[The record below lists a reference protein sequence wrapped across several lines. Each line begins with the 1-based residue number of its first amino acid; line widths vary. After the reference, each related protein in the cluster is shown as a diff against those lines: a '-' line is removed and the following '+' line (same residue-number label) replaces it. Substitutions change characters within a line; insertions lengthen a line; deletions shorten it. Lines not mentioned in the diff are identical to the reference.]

1 MCIRD
6 RMESSKKNNIKKR
19 ESKNYRLVIQEEK
32 TYKEKFKLKLSRTN
46 VFLTGTFFSL
56 IIVSITT
63 SIIFFTPV
71 REYIPGYDTTK
82 MRIQA
87 INNLE
92 RLDSLINQLSIN
104 ENYLEAVFQ
113 TINGEDYKN
122 IYTNE
127 SQRISVDLS
136 ELDMSL
142 RVEDSILRKVV
153 EREDKF
159 NVIESETQTLNLEMS
174 PPVRGIIIESF
185 DVSIKHYGIDIVLKE
200 QTPVKAVADGIVL
213 LSEWTIDSGHTVIV
227 YHKDQLTSVYKHNY
241 LSKVKIGDYV
251 KQGQVV
257 ALSGNTGEL
266 TSGPHL
272 HFELWDSNGPIN
284 PEDFIIF

>member
-1 MCIRD
+1 
-6 RMESSKKNNIKKR
+6 MESSKKNNIKKR

-46 VFLTGTFFSL
+46 VFLTGTFISL
-56 IIVSITT
+56 IIISITT

-122 IYTNE
+122 VYTNE

-142 RVEDSILRKVV
+142 KVEDSILRKVV

-227 YHKDQLTSVYKHNY
+227 YHKDQLTSIYKHNY
-241 LSKVKIGDYV
+241 LSKVKTGDYV

>member
-1 MCIRD
+1 
-6 RMESSKKNNIKKR
+6 METSKKNNIKKR

-46 VFLTGTFFSL
+46 VFLMGTFISL

-82 MRIQA
+82 MRTQA

-92 RLDSLINQLSIN
+92 RLDSLINQFSIN

-159 NVIESETQTLNLEMS
+159 NVIESETQKLNLEMS

-241 LSKVKIGDYV
+241 LSKVKTGDYV

>member
-1 MCIRD
+1 
-6 RMESSKKNNIKKR
+6 MESSKKKNIKKR

-46 VFLTGTFFSL
+46 VFLTGTFISL

-82 MRIQA
+82 MRVQA
-87 INNLE
+87 IKNLE

-104 ENYLEAVFQ
+104 ESYLEAVSQ

-159 NVIESETQTLNLEMS
+159 NVIESETQTLSLEMS
-174 PPVRGIIIESF
+174 PPVRGIIIEYF
-185 DVSIKHYGIDIVLKE
+185 DVSTKHYGIDIVLKE

-227 YHKDQLTSVYKHNY
+227 YHKDQLTSIYKHNY
-241 LSKVKIGDYV
+241 LSKVKTGDYV

-272 HFELWDSNGPIN
+272 HFELWDSSGPIN
-284 PEDFIIF
+284 PEDLLLIAYD

>member
-1 MCIRD
+1 
-6 RMESSKKNNIKKR
+6 MESSKKNNIKKR

-46 VFLTGTFFSL
+46 VFLTGTFISL

-82 MRIQA
+82 MRVQA
-87 INNLE
+87 IKNLE

-104 ENYLEAVFQ
+104 ENYLEAVSQ

-241 LSKVKIGDYV
+241 LSKVKTGDYV

>member
-1 MCIRD
+1 
-6 RMESSKKNNIKKR
+6 MENSKKKSTRKKD
-19 ESKNYRLVIQEEK
+19 SKNYRLVIQEEK
-32 TYKEKFKLKLSRTN
+32 TYEEKFSLKLSRSN
-46 VFLTGTFFSL
+46 VFLIGTFISL
-56 IIVSITT
+56 IIISITT
-63 SIIFFTPV
+63 VIIFFTPV

-82 MRIQA
+82 MRVQA

-92 RLDSLINQLSIN
+92 KLDSLINQLSTN
-104 ENYLEAVFQ
+104 ENYLKSVFK
-113 TINGEDYKN
+113 TINGEEYKN

-142 RVEDSILRKVV
+142 RAEDSILRKIV

-159 NVIESETQTLNLEMS
+159 NVIESETQKLNLEMS
-174 PPVRGIIIESF
+174 PPVRGIIIDSF
-185 DVSIKHYGIDIVLKE
+185 NTSAKHYGVDIVLKE
-200 QTPVKAVADGIVL
+200 QTPVKAIADGIVL

-227 YHKDQLTSVYKHNY
+227 YHRDQLTSVYKHNY
-241 LSKVKIGDYV
+241 LSKVKTGDYV

>member
-1 MCIRD
+1 
-6 RMESSKKNNIKKR
+6 MESSKKNNIKKR

-46 VFLTGTFFSL
+46 GFLTGTFISL

-200 QTPVKAVADGIVL
+200 KTPVKAVADGIVL

-241 LSKVKIGDYV
+241 LSKVKTGDYV

>member
-1 MCIRD
+1 
-6 RMESSKKNNIKKR
+6 MENSKKRNIRKR
-19 ESKNYRLVIQEEK
+19 DAKNYRLVIQEEK
-32 TYKEKFKLKLSRTN
+32 SYEEKFSLKLSRSN
-46 VFLTGTFFSL
+46 VFLIGTFISL
-56 IIVSITT
+56 IIISITT
-63 SIIFFTPV
+63 VIIFFTPV

-82 MRIQA
+82 MRVQA
-87 INNLE
+87 INNLDK
-92 RLDSLINQLSIN
+92 LDSLINQLSTN
-104 ENYLEAVFQ
+104 ENFLESVFK
-113 TINGEDYKN
+113 TINGEEYKN

-127 SQRISVDLS
+127 SQRISIDLS

-142 RVEDSILRKVV
+142 RVEDSILRKIV

-159 NVIESETQTLNLEMS
+159 NVIESETQKLNLEMS
-174 PPVRGIIIESF
+174 SPARGIIIDSF
-185 DVSIKHYGIDIVLKE
+185 NSSIKHYGVDIVLKE
-200 QTPVKAVADGIVL
+200 QTPVKAIADGIVL
-213 LSEWTIDSGHTVIV
+213 LSEWTMDSGHTVIV
-227 YHKDQLTSVYKHNY
+227 YHRDQLTSVYKHNY
-241 LSKVKIGDYV
+241 LSKVKTGDYV

>member
-1 MCIRD
+1 
-6 RMESSKKNNIKKR
+6 MESSKKNNVKKR

-113 TINGEDYKN
+113 TINGQDYKN

-153 EREDKF
+153 EREDRF
-159 NVIESETQTLNLEMS
+159 NVIESETQALNLEMS

-241 LSKVKIGDYV
+241 LSKVKTGDYV

>member
-1 MCIRD
+1 
-6 RMESSKKNNIKKR
+6 MESSKKNNIKKR

-63 SIIFFTPV
+63 LIIFFTPV

-227 YHKDQLTSVYKHNY
+227 YHKDQLTTVYKHNY
-241 LSKVKIGDYV
+241 LSKVKTGDYV

>member
-1 MCIRD
+1 
-6 RMESSKKNNIKKR
+6 MESSKKNNVKKR

-82 MRIQA
+82 MRTQA

-92 RLDSLINQLSIN
+92 RLDSLINQFSIN

-153 EREDKF
+153 EREDRF
-159 NVIESETQTLNLEMS
+159 NVIESETQALNLEMS

-241 LSKVKIGDYV
+241 LSKVKTGDYV

>member
-1 MCIRD
+1 
-6 RMESSKKNNIKKR
+6 METSKKNNIKKR

-46 VFLTGTFFSL
+46 VFLTGTFISL

-159 NVIESETQTLNLEMS
+159 NVIESVTQTLNLEMS

-241 LSKVKIGDYV
+241 LSKVKTGDYV

>member
-1 MCIRD
+1 
-6 RMESSKKNNIKKR
+6 MENSKKKSLKKKGSR
-19 ESKNYRLVIQEEK
+19 NYRLVIQEEK
-32 TYKEKFKLKLSRTN
+32 TYEEKFSLKLSRSN
-46 VFLTGTFFSL
+46 VFLIGTFISL
-56 IIVSITT
+56 IIISITT
-63 SIIFFTPV
+63 VIIFFTPV

-82 MRIQA
+82 MRVQA

-92 RLDSLINQLSIN
+92 KLDSLINQLSTN
-104 ENYLEAVFQ
+104 ENYLESVFK
-113 TINGEDYKN
+113 TINGEEYKN

-142 RVEDSILRKVV
+142 RAEDSILRKIV

-159 NVIESETQTLNLEMS
+159 NVIESETQKLNLEMS
-174 PPVRGIIIESF
+174 PPARGIIIDSF
-185 DVSIKHYGIDIVLKE
+185 NSSVKHYGVDIVLKE
-200 QTPVKAVADGIVL
+200 QTPVKAIADGIVL
-213 LSEWTIDSGHTVIV
+213 LSEWTMDSGHTVIV
-227 YHKDQLTSVYKHNY
+227 YHRDQLTSVYKHNY
-241 LSKVKIGDYV
+241 LSKVKTGDYV

>member
-1 MCIRD
+1 
-6 RMESSKKNNIKKR
+6 MESSKKNNIKKR

-46 VFLTGTFFSL
+46 VFLTGTFISL

-127 SQRISVDLS
+127 SQRISIDLS

-159 NVIESETQTLNLEMS
+159 NVIESETQTLNLEIS

-200 QTPVKAVADGIVL
+200 KTPVKAVADGIVL

-241 LSKVKIGDYV
+241 LSKVKTGDYV

>member
-1 MCIRD
+1 
-6 RMESSKKNNIKKR
+6 MENSKKKSLKKKD
-19 ESKNYRLVIQEEK
+19 SKNYRLVIQEEK
-32 TYKEKFKLKLSRTN
+32 TYEEKFSLKLSRSN
-46 VFLTGTFFSL
+46 VFLIGTFISL
-56 IIVSITT
+56 IIISITT
-63 SIIFFTPV
+63 VIIFFTPV

-82 MRIQA
+82 MRVQA

-92 RLDSLINQLSIN
+92 KLDSLINQLSTN
-104 ENYLEAVFQ
+104 ENYLESVFK
-113 TINGEDYKN
+113 TINGEEYKN

-142 RVEDSILRKVV
+142 RAEDSILRKIV

-159 NVIESETQTLNLEMS
+159 NVIESETQKLNLEMS
-174 PPVRGIIIESF
+174 PPARGIIIDSF
-185 DVSIKHYGIDIVLKE
+185 NSSIKHYGVDIVLKE
-200 QTPVKAVADGIVL
+200 QTPVKAIADGIVL
-213 LSEWTIDSGHTVIV
+213 LSEWTMDSGHTVIV
-227 YHKDQLTSVYKHNY
+227 YHRDQLTSVYKHNY
-241 LSKVKIGDYV
+241 LSKVKTGDYV

>member
-1 MCIRD
+1 
-6 RMESSKKNNIKKR
+6 MESSKKNNIKKR

-46 VFLTGTFFSL
+46 VFLTGTFISL

-63 SIIFFTPV
+63 STIFFTPV

-142 RVEDSILRKVV
+142 RVEDSTLRKVV

-241 LSKVKIGDYV
+241 LSKVKTGDYV

>member
-1 MCIRD
+1 
-6 RMESSKKNNIKKR
+6 MESSKKNNVKKR

-82 MRIQA
+82 MRTQA

-153 EREDKF
+153 EREDRF
-159 NVIESETQTLNLEMS
+159 NVIESETQALNLEMS

-241 LSKVKIGDYV
+241 LSKVKTGDYV

>member
-1 MCIRD
+1 M
-6 RMESSKKNNIKKR
+6 
-19 ESKNYRLVIQEEK
+19 
-32 TYKEKFKLKLSRTN
+32 
-46 VFLTGTFFSL
+46 TGTFISL

-200 QTPVKAVADGIVL
+200 KTPVKAVADGIVL

-241 LSKVKIGDYV
+241 LSKVKTGDYV

>member
-1 MCIRD
+1 
-6 RMESSKKNNIKKR
+6 MESSKKNNIKKR

-46 VFLTGTFFSL
+46 VFLTGTFISL

-241 LSKVKIGDYV
+241 VSKVKTGDYV

>member
-1 MCIRD
+1 
-6 RMESSKKNNIKKR
+6 MENSKKKSTRKKD
-19 ESKNYRLVIQEEK
+19 SKNYRLVIQEEK
-32 TYKEKFKLKLSRTN
+32 TYEEKFSLKLSRSN
-46 VFLTGTFFSL
+46 VFLIGTFTSL
-56 IIVSITT
+56 IIISITT
-63 SIIFFTPV
+63 VIIFFKPD
-71 REYIPGYDTTK
+71 RENIPGYDTTK
-82 MRIQA
+82 MRVQA

-92 RLDSLINQLSIN
+92 KLDSLINQLSTN
-104 ENYLEAVFQ
+104 ENYLESVFK
-113 TINGEDYKN
+113 TINGEEYKN

-142 RVEDSILRKVV
+142 RAEDSILRKIV

-159 NVIESETQTLNLEMS
+159 NVIESETQKLNLEMS
-174 PPVRGIIIESF
+174 PPARGIIIDSF
-185 DVSIKHYGIDIVLKE
+185 NSSVKHYGVDIVLKE
-200 QTPVKAVADGIVL
+200 QTPVKAIADGIVL
-213 LSEWTIDSGHTVIV
+213 LSEWTMDSGHTVIV
-227 YHKDQLTSVYKHNY
+227 YHRDQLTSVYKHNY
-241 LSKVKIGDYV
+241 LSKVKTGDYV

>member
-1 MCIRD
+1 
-6 RMESSKKNNIKKR
+6 METSKKNNIKKR

-46 VFLTGTFFSL
+46 VFLMGTFISL

-122 IYTNE
+122 IYINE

-136 ELDMSL
+136 ELDMSM

-159 NVIESETQTLNLEMS
+159 NVIESETQTLNLEMA
-174 PPVRGIIIESF
+174 PPVRGIIIEPF

-200 QTPVKAVADGIVL
+200 QTPIKAVADGIVL
-213 LSEWTIDSGHTVIV
+213 LSEWTIDSGHTIIV

-284 PEDFIIF
+284 PVDFIIF

>member
-1 MCIRD
+1 
-6 RMESSKKNNIKKR
+6 MESSKKNNIKKR

-46 VFLTGTFFSL
+46 VFLTGTFISL

-104 ENYLEAVFQ
+104 ENYLESVFQ

-159 NVIESETQTLNLEMS
+159 NVIESVAQKLNLEMS

-185 DVSIKHYGIDIVLKE
+185 DVSIKHYGVDIVLKE
-200 QTPVKAVADGIVL
+200 QTPIKAVADGIVL

-241 LSKVKIGDYV
+241 LSKVKTGDYV

>member
-1 MCIRD
+1 
-6 RMESSKKNNIKKR
+6 METSKKNNIKKR

-241 LSKVKIGDYV
+241 LSKVKTGDYV

>member
-1 MCIRD
+1 
-6 RMESSKKNNIKKR
+6 MENAKKKNVKR
-19 ESKNYRLVIQEEK
+19 KESKNFRLVIQEEK
-32 TYKEKFKLKLSRTN
+32 TYEEKFSLKLSRSN
-46 VFLTGTFFSL
+46 VFLIGTFISL
-56 IIVSITT
+56 IIISITT
-63 SIIFFTPV
+63 VIIFFTPV

-82 MRIQA
+82 MRVQA

-92 RLDSLINQLSIN
+92 KLDSLINQLSTN
-104 ENYLEAVFQ
+104 DNYLESVFK
-113 TINGEDYKN
+113 TINGEEYKN
-122 IYTNE
+122 IYANE

-136 ELDMSL
+136 QLDMSL
-142 RVEDSILRKVV
+142 KAEDSILRKIV
-153 EREDKF
+153 EREDRF
-159 NVIESETQTLNLEMS
+159 NVIETETQKLDLEMT

-185 DVSIKHYGIDIVLKE
+185 NTSIKHYGVDIVLKE
-200 QTPVKAVADGIVL
+200 QTPVKAIADGIVL
-213 LSEWTIDSGHTVIV
+213 LSEWTIDSGHTVIL
-227 YHKDQLTSVYKHNY
+227 YHRDQLTSVYKHNY
-241 LSKVKIGDYV
+241 LSKVKTGDYV

>member
-1 MCIRD
+1 
-6 RMESSKKNNIKKR
+6 MESSKKNNVKKR

-113 TINGEDYKN
+113 TINGQDYKN

-241 LSKVKIGDYV
+241 LSKVKTGDYV
-251 KQGQVV
+251 KQGQVI

>member
-1 MCIRD
+1 
-6 RMESSKKNNIKKR
+6 MESSKKNNIKKR

-46 VFLTGTFFSL
+46 VFLTGTFISL

-159 NVIESETQTLNLEMS
+159 NVIESETQTLSLEMS

-241 LSKVKIGDYV
+241 LSKVKTGDYV

-284 PEDFIIF
+284 PEDFIVF

>member
-1 MCIRD
+1 
-6 RMESSKKNNIKKR
+6 MESSKKNNIKKR

-241 LSKVKIGDYV
+241 LSKVKTGDYV

-272 HFELWDSNGPIN
+272 HFELWNSNGPMN

>member
-1 MCIRD
+1 
-6 RMESSKKNNIKKR
+6 MENAKKKNVKR
-19 ESKNYRLVIQEEK
+19 KESKNYRLVIQEEK
-32 TYKEKFKLKLSRTN
+32 TYEEKFSLKLSRSN
-46 VFLTGTFFSL
+46 VFLIGTFISL
-56 IIVSITT
+56 IIISITT
-63 SIIFFTPV
+63 AIIFFTPV

-82 MRIQA
+82 MRVQA

-92 RLDSLINQLSIN
+92 KLDSLINQLSTN
-104 ENYLEAVFQ
+104 DNYLESVFK
-113 TINGEDYKN
+113 TINGEEYKN
-122 IYTNE
+122 IYANE

-136 ELDMSL
+136 QLDMSL
-142 RVEDSILRKVV
+142 KAEDSILRKIV
-153 EREDKF
+153 EREDRF
-159 NVIESETQTLNLEMS
+159 NVIETETQKLDLEMT

-185 DVSIKHYGIDIVLKE
+185 NTSIKHYGVDIVLKE
-200 QTPVKAVADGIVL
+200 QTPVKAIADGIVL
-213 LSEWTIDSGHTVIV
+213 LSEWTIDSGHTVIL
-227 YHKDQLTSVYKHNY
+227 YHRDQLTSVYKHNY
-241 LSKVKIGDYV
+241 LSKVKTGDYV

>member
-1 MCIRD
+1 
-6 RMESSKKNNIKKR
+6 MESSKKNNIKKR

-46 VFLTGTFFSL
+46 VFLMGTFISL

-241 LSKVKIGDYV
+241 LSKVKTGDYV

>member
-1 MCIRD
+1 
-6 RMESSKKNNIKKR
+6 MESSKKNNVKKR

-46 VFLTGTFFSL
+46 VFLTGSFFSL

-82 MRIQA
+82 MRTQA

-92 RLDSLINQLSIN
+92 RLDSLINQFSIN

-241 LSKVKIGDYV
+241 LSKVKTGDYV
-251 KQGQVV
+251 KQGQVI

>member
-1 MCIRD
+1 
-6 RMESSKKNNIKKR
+6 MESSKKNNIKKR

-46 VFLTGTFFSL
+46 VFLTGTFISL

-82 MRIQA
+82 MRVQA
-87 INNLE
+87 IKNLE

-104 ENYLEAVFQ
+104 ESYLEAVSQ

-159 NVIESETQTLNLEMS
+159 NVIESETQTLSLEMS

-185 DVSIKHYGIDIVLKE
+185 DVPIKHYGIDIVLKE

-227 YHKDQLTSVYKHNY
+227 YHKDQLTSIYKHNY
-241 LSKVKIGDYV
+241 LSKVKTGDYV

-272 HFELWDSNGPIN
+272 HFELWDSSGPIN
-284 PEDFIIF
+284 PEDLLLIAYD

>member
-1 MCIRD
+1 
-6 RMESSKKNNIKKR
+6 
-19 ESKNYRLVIQEEK
+19 
-32 TYKEKFKLKLSRTN
+32 
-46 VFLTGTFFSL
+46 
-56 IIVSITT
+56 
-63 SIIFFTPV
+63 
-71 REYIPGYDTTK
+71 

-122 IYTNE
+122 VYTNE

-142 RVEDSILRKVV
+142 KVEDSILRKVV

-227 YHKDQLTSVYKHNY
+227 YHKDQLTSIYKHNY
-241 LSKVKIGDYV
+241 LSKVKTGDYV

>member
-1 MCIRD
+1 
-6 RMESSKKNNIKKR
+6 MESSKKKNIKKR

-46 VFLTGTFFSL
+46 VFLTGTFISL

-82 MRIQA
+82 MRVQA
-87 INNLE
+87 IKNLE

-104 ENYLEAVFQ
+104 ESYLEAVSQ

-159 NVIESETQTLNLEMS
+159 NVIESETQTLSLEMS

-227 YHKDQLTSVYKHNY
+227 YHKDQLTSIYKHNY
-241 LSKVKIGDYV
+241 LSKVKTGDYV

-272 HFELWDSNGPIN
+272 HFELWDSSGPIN
-284 PEDFIIF
+284 PEDLLLIAYD

>member
-1 MCIRD
+1 MD
-6 RMESSKKNNIKKR
+6 SSKKNNIKKR

-46 VFLTGTFFSL
+46 VFLTGTFISL

-104 ENYLEAVFQ
+104 ENYLEAVSQ

-241 LSKVKIGDYV
+241 LSKVKTGDYV

>member
-1 MCIRD
+1 M
-6 RMESSKKNNIKKR
+6 
-19 ESKNYRLVIQEEK
+19 RL
-32 TYKEKFKLKLSRTN
+32 
-46 VFLTGTFFSL
+46 
-56 IIVSITT
+56 
-63 SIIFFTPV
+63 
-71 REYIPGYDTTK
+71 
-82 MRIQA
+82 QA

-92 RLDSLINQLSIN
+92 RLDSLINQLSTN
-104 ENYLEAVFQ
+104 ENYLEAVFK
-113 TINGEDYKN
+113 TINGEEYKN

-142 RVEDSILRKVV
+142 RAEDSILRKIV

-159 NVIESETQTLNLEMS
+159 NIIEPETQKLNLEMS
-174 PPVRGIIIESF
+174 APVRGIIIESF
-185 DVSIKHYGIDIVLKE
+185 DVSIKHFGVDIVLKE

-227 YHKDQLTSVYKHNY
+227 YHRDQLTSVYKHNY
-241 LSKVKIGDYV
+241 LSKVKTGDYV

-284 PEDFIIF
+284 PEDFIVF

>member
-1 MCIRD
+1 
-6 RMESSKKNNIKKR
+6 MENSKKKTIRKKV
-19 ESKNYRLVIQEEK
+19 SKNYRLVIQEEK
-32 TYKEKFKLKLSRTN
+32 TYEEKFSLKLSRSN
-46 VFLTGTFFSL
+46 VFLIGTFISL
-56 IIVSITT
+56 IIISITT
-63 SIIFFTPV
+63 VIIFFTPV

-82 MRIQA
+82 MRVQA

-92 RLDSLINQLSIN
+92 KLDSLINQLSTN
-104 ENYLEAVFQ
+104 ENYLESVFK
-113 TINGEDYKN
+113 TINGEEYKN

-142 RVEDSILRKVV
+142 RAEDSILRKIV

-159 NVIESETQTLNLEMS
+159 NVIESETQKLNLEMS
-174 PPVRGIIIESF
+174 PPARGIIIDSF
-185 DVSIKHYGIDIVLKE
+185 NSSVKHYGVDIVLKE
-200 QTPVKAVADGIVL
+200 QTPVKAIADGIVL

-227 YHKDQLTSVYKHNY
+227 YHRDQLTSVYKHNY
-241 LSKVKIGDYV
+241 LSKVKTGDYV

>member
-1 MCIRD
+1 
-6 RMESSKKNNIKKR
+6 METSKKNNIKKR

-46 VFLTGTFFSL
+46 VFLTGSFFSL

-82 MRIQA
+82 MRTQA

-92 RLDSLINQLSIN
+92 RLDSLINQFSIN

-159 NVIESETQTLNLEMS
+159 NVIESETQTLNLEMA
-174 PPVRGIIIESF
+174 PPVRGIIIEPF

-241 LSKVKIGDYV
+241 LSKVKTGDYV

>member
-1 MCIRD
+1 
-6 RMESSKKNNIKKR
+6 MENSKKKSTRKKDP
-19 ESKNYRLVIQEEK
+19 KNYRLVIQEEK
-32 TYKEKFKLKLSRTN
+32 TYEEKFSLKLSRSN
-46 VFLTGTFFSL
+46 VFLIGTFISL
-56 IIVSITT
+56 IIISITT
-63 SIIFFTPV
+63 VIIFFTPV

-82 MRIQA
+82 MRVQA

-92 RLDSLINQLSIN
+92 KLDSLINHLSTN
-104 ENYLEAVFQ
+104 ENYFEAVFK
-113 TINGEDYKN
+113 TINGEEYKN

-142 RVEDSILRKVV
+142 RAEDSILRKIV

-159 NVIESETQTLNLEMS
+159 NVIESETQKLTLEMS
-174 PPVRGIIIESF
+174 PPARGIIIDSF
-185 DVSIKHYGIDIVLKE
+185 NSSVKHYGVDIVLKE
-200 QTPVKAVADGIVL
+200 QTPVKAIADGIVL

-227 YHKDQLTSVYKHNY
+227 YHRDQLTSVYKHNY
-241 LSKVKIGDYV
+241 LSKVKTGDYV

-284 PEDFIIF
+284 PEDLIIF

>member
-1 MCIRD
+1 
-6 RMESSKKNNIKKR
+6 MESSKKNNIKKR

-46 VFLTGTFFSL
+46 VFLGGTFISL

-63 SIIFFTPV
+63 IIIFFTPV

-241 LSKVKIGDYV
+241 LSKVKTGDYV